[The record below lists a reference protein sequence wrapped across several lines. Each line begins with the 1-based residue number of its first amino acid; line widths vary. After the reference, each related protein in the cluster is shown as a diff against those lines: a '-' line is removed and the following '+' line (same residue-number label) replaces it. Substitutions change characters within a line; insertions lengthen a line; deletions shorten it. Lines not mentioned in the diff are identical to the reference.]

1 MLSRSAPLLARGA
14 GFLNVWAGNTSR
26 FVAVAA
32 SIVWLVVVAG
42 YGIGFLSIVS
52 GSQPRGTVVLDV
64 LFFLVVLVLPLLLI
78 WLAAWIGEELQRQ
91 RQMIALLSRQIEP
104 LTTALD
110 ETRRTIEKG
119 PILTHD
125 DLVRALDTRG
135 PQAGLPNE
143 IAVAMTEMV
152 AAQKHMRDV
161 LEGLMDAGPTQ
172 TRDSEPAP
180 ARAVAPEPVVE
191 RESEVERALER
202 PAPEPKAA
210 PAQEPAGLPLLPD
223 EEVPQKPEWT
233 DLVRALDFPKDAQDF
248 EGFRALQTVLKYR
261 PLAQMLQSAED
272 VLTLLSQEGVYMDD
286 LPIEMGS
293 PDDWRRFMNGQRGP
307 SVGSV
312 FGIRDENAMDLTRS
326 LLKSDTI
333 FRDTALFFQRRFD
346 RVLAEFARD
355 ASDERILELADT
367 RSGRAYMMMTKLNGT
382 FD

>member
-1 MLSRSAPLLARGA
+1 MLSRSAPLFARGA
-14 GFLNVWAGNTSR
+14 GLVNGWPGNTSR

-32 SIVWLVVVAG
+32 SIVWAVIVAG
-42 YGIGFLSIVS
+42 YGIGFVSVVS

-91 RQMIALLSRQIEP
+91 RQLIAALSGQIEP
-104 LTTALD
+104 LAGALE
-110 ETRRTIEKG
+110 ETRKAIETG
-119 PILTHD
+119 PILTQE

-143 IAVAMTEMV
+143 IAVAMADM
-152 AAQKHMRDV
+152 AAGQKQMRDA
-161 LEGLMDAGPTQ
+161 LEGLMGSVPAEQPQ
-172 TRDSEPAP
+172 AAPAP
-180 ARAVAPEPVVE
+180 APVLAPEPVE
-191 RESEVERALER
+191 PARSES
-202 PAPEPKAA
+202 PAPPPVSEPK
-210 PAQEPAGLPLLPD
+210 PEPAGLPLLPD
-223 EEVPQKPEWT
+223 EEEPQKPDWP

-293 PDDWRRFMNGQRGP
+293 ADDWRRFMNGQRGP

-312 FGIRDENAMDLTRS
+312 FGVRDDNAMELTRS

-346 RVLAEFARD
+346 RVLSEFAKD